1 MRAGFTFAFLSV
13 VSGTTASPSCTELP
27 SGTFKTHIGFN
38 KFVTLTK
45 LASTT
50 MAIGTHVVPDP
61 DDVMD
66 DDDRIKWGKYQAM
79 LDSLV
84 EVSIEPDCSLT
95 ITDPESM
102 EAWHRMILVLS
113 DYLGMYVGTISGV
126 FGKYDAVSDSIFVGG
141 GVELKKD

>member
-13 VSGTTASPSCTELP
+13 VSATTVSPSCTELP

-38 KFVTLTK
+38 KFVTLKTLTPK
-45 LASTT
+45 T
-50 MAIGTHVVPDP
+50 MEIGTHVVPDP

-66 DDDRIKWGKYQAM
+66 EDDLIKWSNYQAM
-79 LDSLV
+79 LDSVV

-102 EAWHRMILVLS
+102 DAWHRMILVLS
-113 DYLGMYVGTISGV
+113 DYLGMYVGTMSGV